1 MNWILQESNQARR
14 VTAAFLPTPNANKFD
29 MRIYRDYA
37 LTPEVFQL
45 DWPRTALEAS
55 GVTLTKGSPDAV
67 FDLTQS
73 KGYARLRLDDWKEV
87 DEWRG
92 DLVAVELRGVGG
104 IDPLKIFG
112 MYVEGA
118 QS

>member
-1 MNWILQESNQARR
+1 MNWILQERNQARR
-14 VTAAFLPTPNANKFD
+14 VTAAFLPTKEANQFD
-29 MRIYRDYA
+29 MRIYRDYSE
-37 LTPEVFQL
+37 TPEVFKL

-55 GVTLTKGSPDAV
+55 GVTLTKDSPDAV

-73 KGYARLRLDDWKEV
+73 KGYSRLRLDDWKEV

-104 IDPLKIFG
+104 VDVLKFYG

-118 QS
+118 Q